1 MENTSMR
8 DPSKL
13 QNELIAEELWK
24 DVVGYEGLYQCS
36 NIGRVRSLDKVIHT
50 NNQHGSCSKWKKGK
64 QLKQYDNQHGYLVAH
79 LHNGKP
85 KTIAVHRIIALAFIP
100 NTDNKSEVNHI
111 DGDKTNNKISNL
123 EWNTRSENQ
132 KHAFATG
139 LNKPNDKAGEKNAM
153 SKLTKSQV
161 HRIRTLAEIGYKRSI
176 IADLFNVCWQSI
188 DSIVTRK
195 TWNHI

>member
-1 MENTSMR
+1 MR

-13 QNELIAEELWK
+13 QNELIVEELWK

-50 NNQHGSCSKWKKGK
+50 NNQHGVCSKERSGK
-64 QLKQYDNQHGYLVAH
+64 ILKQYKQKTGYYYVKLY
-79 LHNGKP
+79 GCRQ
-85 KTIAVHRIIALAFIP
+85 KTVVVHRIVALSFILNP
-100 NTDNKSEVNHI
+100 ENKAEVNHI
-111 DGDKTNNKISNL
+111 DGNKLNNKISNL
-123 EWNTRSENQ
+123 EWSTRSENQ

-139 LNKPNDKAGEKNAM
+139 LNKPSDKAGEKNAM

-161 HRIRTLAEIGYKRSI
+161 HRIRTLAEIGYKRSA
-176 IADLFNVCWQSI
+176 IADLFDVCCQSI

-195 TWNHI
+195 TWKHI